1 MPFFIIF
8 GEFMSRHTVG
18 YKIPTVSPPQ
28 TGVCLPSPDSV
39 SHSPGVHSIS
49 HWHPSTYFS
58 FLPTPA
64 PPVSPLCPLHTY
76 LVSLSRETW
85 EECTDLSGETKH
97 RTAKFKFYS
106 KVWIAKLK
114 SRQILVDR
122 EIKVPPTPTPT
133 VQYSTIQY
141 STLIVQPRLRRGRR
155 FDQ

>member
-1 MPFFIIF
+1 
-8 GEFMSRHTVG
+8 MSRHTVG
-18 YKIPTVSPPQ
+18 RSWTIPWTEIYCRKPTLC
-28 TGVCLPSPDSV
+28 TGSWLSNYQSIRRLLSVTAPSV
-39 SHSPGVHSIS
+39 V
-49 HWHPSTYFS
+49 
-58 FLPTPA
+58 PTPGEITR
-64 PPVSPLCPLHTY
+64 SSNTLN

-122 EIKVPPTPTPT
+122 EIKVPTTPTPT